1 MNRGV
6 VILCRYNSSRLP
18 GKILLELKGKPI
30 LQHIVEAVDSLTPNY
45 VVATSTE
52 PSDAPIADYCQKNN
66 IPCFRGSLP
75 NVAKRFKD
83 AAEAHNF
90 DYATRINGDNLFVN
104 MEVLKTVLTLENFGN
119 YDFLT
124 NVPGRTFPFGMSVE
138 MVRMD
143 FYNKHFSH
151 FSERQQEHVTL
162 YFYDNPDIGTRME
175 IKNNTVAGASGLNL
189 AIDTPEDAK
198 RAEYI
203 LTQSQKINSKNFSL
217 SELVALAKAYEQ

>member
-1 MNRGV
+1 MIRGV

-30 LQHIVEAVDSLTPNY
+30 LQHIVEAVDSLTPDY

-52 PSDAPIADYCQKNN
+52 PTDAPIAEYCQKNN
-66 IPCFRGSLP
+66 IPCFRGSLL

-83 AAEAHNF
+83 AAEAFSF

-104 MEVLKTVLTLENFGN
+104 MEVLKNFLTIENFDDF
-119 YDFLT
+119 DFLT

-138 MVRMD
+138 MVNMN

-162 YFYDNPDIGTRME
+162 YFYDNPETGKRLE
-175 IKNNTVAGASGLNL
+175 VKNEKVKNASGLNL
-189 AIDTPEDAK
+189 AIDTPADFK

-203 LTQSQKINSKNFSL
+203 LTESQKINSKNFSL
-217 SELVALAKAYEQ
+217 SELVALAKGYEQ